1 MAVKSGNNKLIGIV
15 LLVIGVGI
23 AFWGYQLAGS
33 LSGQLSKTLTGSPTD
48 KVMMM
53 YIGAASCVV
62 AGLFMTIKR

>member
-1 MAVKSGNNKLIGIV
+1 MAVKSGNNTLIGIV

-23 AFWGYQLAGS
+23 AFWGSQLADS

-53 YIGAASCVV
+53 YIGAAACIV